1 MSEFYLSNGS
11 NFTLIPVMTAQENN
25 ADTIDD
31 LIAKLVNK
39 PPALGSCK
47 FNQSKET
54 RLSFTGGSWYNYLYV
69 PHRTGVGGD
78 NASYGN
84 LLLFPM
90 TGPGKAYRV
99 TYASDHIISVE
110 EFYTNAYPPSK
121 SSVGLGNVDNTADS
135 SKSVKYAASANY
147 ATNAGSAS
155 SASYATK
162 AGSADNEYCIMVQSA
177 QPTDSRCKLWIKI

>member
-39 PPALGSCK
+39 PPALGSCM

-99 TYASDHIISVE
+99 TYSNGHIISVE

-121 SSVGLGNVDNTADS
+121 SAVGLGNVDNTADS

>member
-1 MSEFYLSNGS
+1 
-11 NFTLIPVMTAQENN
+11 MTAQENS

-39 PPALGSCK
+39 SPSLGSCS
-47 FNQSKET
+47 FNESKEK
-54 RLSFTGGSWYNYLYV
+54 RLSFAYGPWYNYLYI
-69 PHRTGVGGD
+69 PHRTGVGED
-78 NASYGN
+78 NYKFGN

-99 TYASDHIISVE
+99 IYSIGSVVSVD
-110 EFYTNAYPPSK
+110 EFYTNACPPSK

-135 SKSVKYAASANY
+135 SKSVKYAS
-147 ATNAGSAS
+147 NAGNAS

-162 AGSADNEYCIMVQSA
+162 AGSADNEYCVMVQSE

>member
-1 MSEFYLSNGS
+1 
-11 NFTLIPVMTAQENN
+11 MTAQENS

-39 PPALGSCK
+39 PPSLGSCE
-47 FNQSKET
+47 FDQSKEK

-69 PHRTGVGGD
+69 PHRTGVDGD
-78 NASYGN
+78 NYKYGN

-99 TYASDHIISVE
+99 TYSHGSIISVE

-121 SSVGLGNVDNTADS
+121 SSVGLSNVDNTADS
-135 SKSVKYAASANY
+135 SKSVKYAASAGNASSASY
-147 ATNAGSAS
+147 ATKAGSADNAS

-162 AGSADNEYCIMVQSA
+162 AGSADNEYCVMVQSA